1 MRILAILALGAL
13 VSACAGLGDSP
24 TAFVKPDDCFDHS
37 KSHTSAYIDN
47 CGNTQ

>member
-1 MRILAILALGAL
+1 MRFLAIITLGAL
-13 VSACAGLGDSP
+13 VSACAGLGESP
-24 TAFVKPDDCFDHS
+24 AAFVKPDDCFDLS